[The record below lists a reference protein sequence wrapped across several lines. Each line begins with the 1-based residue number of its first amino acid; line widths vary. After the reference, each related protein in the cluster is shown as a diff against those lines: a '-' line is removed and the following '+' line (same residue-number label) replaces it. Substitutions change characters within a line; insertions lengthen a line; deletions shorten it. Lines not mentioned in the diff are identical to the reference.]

1 MVVQYVYFY
10 LYDVIASLQRKE
22 MIQLNMKEQELLKK
36 LSGQEENKNKGFI
49 NDIHELHNDRLY

>member
-36 LSGQEENKNKGFI
+36 LSGQEENKGFI
-49 NDIHELHNDRLY
+49 NNIHELHNDRLY